1 MKSLSALTLVSLAL
15 LATPAAAAAGGV
27 DGAWRV
33 NGQVADRPFLLDCR
47 FQPHGEAF
55 SGVCVEVS
63 AGDPRGQAGRSH
75 TVADGVVAGGKVR
88 WSYPVSVMLA
98 KIDIAFSG
106 ALDGD
111 HMAGAVTAAGR
122 KGAFTAVRK

>member
-1 MKSLSALTLVSLAL
+1 MKSLTAALTLASLAL
-15 LATPAAAAAGGV
+15 LATPAAAAGV
-27 DGAWRV
+27 AGAWRV
-33 NGQVADRPFLLDCR
+33 NGQVADKPFVLDCR
-47 FQPHGEAF
+47 FEPRGEGF
-55 SGVCVEVS
+55 GGVCVELS
-63 AGDPRGQAGRSH
+63 SGDPRGQAGKSH
-75 TVADGVVAGGKVR
+75 TVANGAAAGGQVR
-88 WSYPVSVMLA
+88 WSYPVSVLLA

>member
-1 MKSLSALTLVSLAL
+1 MKPLYALTLVSLAL
-15 LATPAAAAAGGV
+15 LATPAAAGV
-27 DGAWRV
+27 EGAWRV
-33 NGQVADRPFLLDCR
+33 TGQVADKPFLLDCR
-47 FQPHGEAF
+47 FQPRGEAF

-63 AGDPRGQAGRSH
+63 AGDPHGQAGKSH
-75 TVADGVVAGGKVR
+75 TVTDGMVAGGKVR

-98 KIDIAFSG
+98 KIDIAFAGS
-106 ALDGD
+106 LDGD